1 MADVQQAAIR
11 LAYWSDQFTIL
22 STHLM
27 PRRYFGQ
34 RVWHLNLH
42 CRGRN
47 VAVFMQEL
55 RMPSGWNPAA
65 GQRVSAALRIGSHP
79 WACNLHVQAIKL
91 C

>member
-1 MADVQQAAIR
+1 MADIQKVTIR

-34 RVWHLNLH
+34 RVWRLDLR

-47 VAVFMQEL
+47 VAVLMQEL
-55 RMPSGWNPAA
+55 RMPSGWHPAA
-65 GQRVSAALRIGSHP
+65 GQRVSAALRIGSQP
-79 WACNLHVQAIKL
+79 SACNLHVQFIKP